1 MSESAMTAVPHPWLV
16 PDWPQIPGVQALF
29 TTRAGGVSQAPFDSL
44 NLGDHVRDDPAAVAA
59 NRQILTAAIQRSS
72 PGARPVFLQ
81 QVHGC
86 DVEALNARTANG
98 TAADACVSDQSG
110 TVCTIMVADC
120 LPVLLAHRS
129 VPVVAAAH
137 AGWRGLV
144 GEDGVG
150 VLETVFARFMV
161 LVQAHQAQAAMQSG
175 ATNANAAHAA
185 APSPVQT
192 AADIAAD
199 TQVWLGPCI
208 GPTAFEVGDEV
219 RQAFVAAS
227 AQAAECFIPGAAP
240 GKWWANLPGLARQR
254 LQALGLS
261 GIYGNDGSAPWC
273 TVTDSSRF
281 FSHRRDAAELGST
294 GRMAACI
301 WLDGVTPP

>member
-1 MSESAMTAVPHPWLV
+1 MTAAPNVSQPAWQHPWLQ

-29 TTRAGGVSQAPFDSL
+29 TTRVGGVSQAPFDSL
-44 NLGDHVRDDPAAVAA
+44 NLGDHVRDDPADVAA
-59 NRQILTAAIQRSS
+59 NRQILTAAIQRNS

-86 DVEALNARTANG
+86 DVEALNACTANG
-98 TAADACVSDQSG
+98 TAADACVSDQPG
-110 TVCTIMVADC
+110 AVCTIMVADC
-120 LPVLLAHRS
+120 LPVLLAHRRL
-129 VPVVAAAH
+129 PVVAAAH

-144 GEDGVG
+144 GEGGVG
-150 VLETVFARFMV
+150 VLETVFARFSA
-161 LVQAHQAQAAMQSG
+161 LVQAQSAQAAMENEANG
-175 ATNANAAHAA
+175 AGAANAALL
-185 APSPVQT
+185 SP
-192 AADIAAD
+192 ADIAAD

-227 AQAAECFIPGAAP
+227 TQAAQCFAPGAAA

-254 LQALGLS
+254 LQALGLAHV
-261 GIYGNDGSAPWC
+261 YGNDGSAPWC
-273 TVTDSSRF
+273 TVTDSRRF
-281 FSHRRDAAELGST
+281 FSHRRDAAVLGST

-301 WLDGVTPP
+301 WLT